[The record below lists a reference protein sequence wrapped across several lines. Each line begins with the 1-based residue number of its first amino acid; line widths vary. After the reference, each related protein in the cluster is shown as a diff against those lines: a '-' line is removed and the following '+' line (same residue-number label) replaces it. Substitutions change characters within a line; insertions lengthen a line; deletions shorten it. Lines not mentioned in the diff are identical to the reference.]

1 MGKFLVEL
9 LMNSNYGKVISLVCL
24 IVFAVVY
31 LSIPRNNYVICN
43 SKDQECTVY
52 HEYMGSKTSR
62 NIMPPS
68 QIKKT
73 YINSRTRFI
82 ARGRGRHTDRYYE
95 LYVVGNDGRRDL
107 LFDDLGTYSHADRLG
122 TDLIYCISAQQYPCQ
137 VIRSGRIK

>member
-52 HEYMGSKTSR
+52 QFYDLAD
-62 NIMPPS
+62 MP
-68 QIKKT
+68 K
-73 YINSRTRFI
+73 
-82 ARGRGRHTDRYYE
+82 H
-95 LYVVGNDGRRDL
+95 VVI
-107 LFDDLGTYSHADRLG
+107 SHF
-122 TDLIYCISAQQYPCQ
+122 
-137 VIRSGRIK
+137 